1 MNGKQILGGI
11 LFVGGLGLLYM
22 AHYINV
28 QVEEGNLQ
36 ILSGQRKVNQVNSL
50 FNTTPATKG
59 MGQGLTSG
67 AQKQIDEGK
76 NTIEYYTAVANRCQ
90 FGGIAAL
97 VVGAGMM
104 FFFRKK
110 KN

>member
-11 LFVGGLGLLYM
+11 IFVGGLGLLYM

-28 QVEEGNLQ
+28 QVAEGNLQ
-36 ILSGQRKVNQVNSL
+36 ILSGERKVNQMNSL
-50 FNTTPATKG
+50 FNATPYTKDV
-59 MGQGLTSG
+59 GQGLTSG

-76 NTIEYYTAVANRCQ
+76 NTIEYYTKVANRCQ

-104 FFFRKK
+104 FYFRKK